1 MPNKRLDHLFGLYIA
16 KQISAAEQNELMLLI
31 ADKANEEQVK
41 SLFEK
46 TWDEFEHTGPVFTGA
61 ESEKILANVFNSDT
75 SVIHPRRARVRR
87 MSFSTIAA
95 AAIILMACSI
105 ALFLYLKPKT
115 GTATN
120 PAMLAKADILPGSNK
135 AVLILGNH
143 KKIVLN
149 DGKKGEIAR
158 QNGMLV
164 TQLKSGE
171 VVYTALNTTSQNA
184 EAAYNTLETPK
195 GGQFEVT
202 LPDGTKVWLNAAS
215 SLRFPTAFVGK
226 ERHVE
231 LTGEGYF
238 EVAKNKN
245 MPFTVLANGVNV
257 KVLGTHFDVMAYA
270 DEPQVNTVLLE
281 GSVLLQKGDQ
291 SKILKPGEL
300 GIALKGSNN
309 ITVNTADLE
318 TAIAWK
324 NGLFVFKDQDI
335 KDIMRQAAR
344 WYDVDVAFVGDL
356 KARNFGGKT
365 SRYKNITDL
374 LTNMQLTGAIHYKIE
389 GRRVIIMP

>member
-16 KQISAAEQNELMLLI
+16 KQLSAKEQDELMFLI
-31 ADKANEEQVK
+31 ADNANEKQVK
-41 SLFEK
+41 TLFEK
-46 TWDEFEHTGPVFTGA
+46 TWDEFEHSDRVFTDV
-61 ESEKILANVFNSDT
+61 ESKKILNNVFNSDIQ
-75 SVIHPRRARVRR
+75 VIHPKGAALHRIN
-87 MSFSTIAA
+87 FSAIAA
-95 AAIILMACSI
+95 AAVVLMVCSI
-105 ALFLYLKPKT
+105 GLFFYLKPKT
-115 GTATN
+115 GNIAN
-120 PAMLAKADILPGSNK
+120 PAILAKADILPGSNK

-143 KKIVLN
+143 KKIILN
-149 DGKKGEIAR
+149 DDRKGEIAR
-158 QNGMLV
+158 QNGMLIA
-164 TQLKSGE
+164 QLKSGE
-171 VVYTALNTTSQNA
+171 LAYTVLNTASENGEIT
-184 EAAYNTLETPK
+184 YNTLETPK

-215 SLRFPTAFVGK
+215 SLHFPTAFIGK

-238 EVAKNKN
+238 EVAKNKD
-245 MPFTVLANGVNV
+245 MPFTVSANGVNV
-257 KVLGTHFDVMAYA
+257 KVLGTHFDIMAYA
-270 DEPQVNTVLLE
+270 DEPQVNTTLLE
-281 GSVLLQKGDQ
+281 GSVLLQKGGEH
-291 SKILKPGEL
+291 KVLKPGEL
-300 GIALKGSNN
+300 GTVLKGSNN
-309 ITVNTADLE
+309 ITVKAADPE